1 MAKLLDGTR
10 IYGTANVDNQ
20 IWVGTNGSINTTAF
34 SIIGNTTTSATMQ
47 LFGDSLLIGNGS
59 ITDQSYIAIANSQ
72 GNTTINTT
80 SINTSWGLIT
90 NTSGLYHTGVINSF
104 SYNTGSLYGSS
115 TGGAI
120 VNTTY
125 VAVGNTS
132 VNTVITY
139 GSITGGNWLV
149 ANTSGL
155 YHTGTMNAATVSIGT
170 NFVANTSGLYHTGTM
185 NAATVSIGT
194 NFVANALGV
203 YHTGTMNAAT
213 VSIGTNFVANTT
225 QVTIAGGILLSANGS
240 LGTNGYY
247 LVANSTG
254 APFWSNI
261 PPTSRVLTQTS
272 ASSITLNWFL
282 YDMYVFTAL
291 AGTLTFNLSGTP
303 TPANGRKV
311 IIRIKDNG
319 TAQTLTWTT
328 TGSGSFRSIGTTL
341 PSATTV
347 NKVTYVGCVYNSD
360 ESYWDVIAVGTQ
372 T

>member
-34 SIIGNTTTSATMQ
+34 SIIGNTTTAATMQ

-59 ITDQSYIAIANSQ
+59 ITDQSYITVANSQ
-72 GNTTINTT
+72 GNTSINTT

-149 ANTSGL
+149 ANAS
-155 YHTGTMNAATVSIGT
+155 
-170 NFVANTSGLYHTGTM
+170 
-185 NAATVSIGT
+185 
-194 NFVANALGV
+194 GV

-213 VSIGTNFVANTT
+213 VSVGTNFIANTT
-225 QVTIAGGILLSANGS
+225 QVTIAGGVLLSANGS

-247 LVANSTG
+247 LAANSSG
-254 APFWSNI
+254 APFWSNM

-311 IIRIKDNG
+311 IVRIKDNG
-319 TAQTLTWTT
+319 TGQGLSWTT
-328 TGSGSFRSIGTTL
+328 TGTGAFRSVTGSNLLGSTT
-341 PSATTV
+341 AGKTTYLGFIY
-347 NKVTYVGCVYNSD
+347 NADDGFWDCVAAS
-360 ESYWDVIAVGTQ
+360 TQ
-372 T
+372 N